1 MSINNL
7 THFETKELLNSPA
20 DGFYHSQPITSE
32 KVETLLD
39 PKCVPQKHNFYPQG
53 FGINFNE
60 CSFHSVLWVLK
71 TSSQFPT
78 RFHCTLCCYASTRG
92 YHPPLPGSKLNLNP
106 VQLRTF
112 NCFRCESACQF
123 MRVAFR
129 SCCQSK
135 GTSHTRSIC
144 KAAVNVR
151 AFVFSALV
159 LTSFCWGSPLAS

>member
-1 MSINNL
+1 M
-7 THFETKELLNSPA
+7 ELIL
-20 DGFYHSQPITSE
+20 
-32 KVETLLD
+32 
-39 PKCVPQKHNFYPQG
+39 
-53 FGINFNE
+53 NE

-71 TSSQFPT
+71 TSSQFTT
-78 RFHCTLCCYASTRG
+78 RFHCILCYTSTWG
-92 YHPPLPGSKLNLNP
+92 YYPPLPGSKLNLNP

-123 MRVAFR
+123 MRAAFR

-151 AFVFSALV
+151 ALVFIALV
-159 LTSFCWGSPLAS
+159 LTSFCWGSPLASWMRTTLWWIWYKELTTKLASTNYRIIQILALYHLSDFET